1 MSFRFTFDD
10 FSVTCMADALP
21 ILYKIYKENAHLAEE
36 IDLNSEKGTAC
47 FFGVYLHGRL
57 DWPALVIAMRYLPS
71 GYGFEPGAL
80 VIPETQVLF
89 LGAGT
94 TLLAYDLSGPSRLWI
109 DTADFGFLR
118 WQRHG
123 DVVVMSA
130 ELEMKAFDL
139 RGRKLWSRFVEPPWH
154 YNVDEKTV
162 RLNIMGSESTVS
174 LLTGE
179 EGSF

>member
-21 ILYKIYKENAHLAEE
+21 ILYKTYKENAHLVEE

-47 FFGVYLHGRL
+47 FFGVYLRGRL
-57 DWPALVIAMRYLPS
+57 DWPALVVAMRYLPS

-94 TLLAYDLSGPSRLWI
+94 TLLAYDLSGPRRLWI

-123 DVVVMSA
+123 EVVVMAA
-130 ELEMKAFDL
+130 ELEMKAYDL
-139 RGRKLWSRFVEPPWH
+139 NGKKLWSRFVEPPWN
-154 YNVDEKTV
+154 YSVEEKTV
-162 RLNIMGSESTVS
+162 LLKIMGSESAVS
-174 LLTGE
+174 LLTGLTVD
-179 EGSF
+179 G